1 MHLAWRP
8 VYALAF
14 AALGRTTPVSGQACK
29 DPTPRVASAC
39 VARMVTSLD
48 DAVRRLEPQVR
59 DSLNAGVRQLFDSAE
74 DAWRAFRSLS
84 CRADL
89 RFAGAFP
96 PGSDSSRLQCLV
108 EETRRRLGDLRWY
121 LTPAS
126 PPADSD
132 AAAELEGLD
141 VAPVTDCLEG
151 STAEERQ
158 CLVGIFR
165 GLQGVRDSLVRKV
178 SVSLSPRERTALDTA
193 TYAQEI
199 FAGLECRA
207 ESQAQND
214 GGSRGGVATD
224 MCLVYSRQ
232 RHTWQLRRLESVLVR
247 RR

>member
-1 MHLAWRP
+1 MPSASWHLGF
-8 VYALAF
+8 ALVLVVVGCAMPAIGQDCRKTTQVTRTC
-14 AALGRTTPVSGQACK
+14 AARLA
-29 DPTPRVASAC
+29 
-39 VARMVTSLD
+39 TSLN

-74 DAWRAFRSLS
+74 GAWRAFRSLT

-108 EETRRRLGDLRWY
+108 EETRRRLVDLRWY

-141 VAPVTDCLEG
+141 VAPVTGCLDG
-151 STAEERQ
+151 SDKELQ
-158 CLVGIFR
+158 CVVGVFR
-165 GLQGVRDSLVRKV
+165 GLQEVRDSLVRKV
-178 SVSLSPRERTALDTA
+178 SASLSPRERAALDTA
-193 TYAQEI
+193 TFAQEI

-207 ESQAQND
+207 ESQAQNG
-214 GGSRGGVATD
+214 GGSMGAVATD

-232 RHTWQLRRLESVLVR
+232 RHAWELRRLESALAHR
-247 RR
+247 R